1 METREFAREGGKPRL
16 SFEAIAR
23 GLMALPR
30 SSHRTLWVAKRS
42 VLDWHRKIMHR
53 RECETDV
60 IHQTFAKHYAELFN
74 QELHRR
80 AVDSGLG
87 RCGAHDIDFL
97 LTHAASR

>member
-1 METREFAREGGKPRL
+1 
-16 SFEAIAR
+16 
-23 GLMALPR
+23 MALPR